1 MIASNSVEV
10 IVMILTILVLA
21 LVVFAIFVEVKVRM
35 QVNKAAS
42 QYQDRLRNNELVRVP
57 NIPIEEIAVKLR
69 QLMPFK
75 KFDVTVTGDDINI
88 RCYIDEKKQLYTIT
102 ISKQNEYYT
111 LHIKGKKAKYIVLK
125 QIEDILSLACWGKH
139 AYTDFNL
146 EVELNDLKKKE
157 NLSLVSKIA
166 CLLGAIGWIGYISY
180 AYTYINPII
189 ALKASELN
197 NTTITVGEMADEFFD
212 NPKWKVRASLPD
224 EDGFID
230 ISGKCYHVSDIMG
243 GTVNLVD
250 LSLEFFYS
258 NGGAFH
264 LTGAKVDG
272 ESIDTDEIEALV
284 SDLYKGHME
293 NELIDGNGNLPSYGH
308 YISYQSGGDIN
319 VINEQVESTEEDTTS
334 SETTPAETEPS
345 SVAQETTVEETTPE
359 ETSAQSGQQTRFA
372 TIDEYRG
379 PFDISIIPNTV
390 WSCTPDDMTSSK
402 MTITENDDGSLHLTI
417 EATSTH
423 NPYVNNFSGNSVT
436 ISGAQ
441 DADLYIVFETDGQDP
456 DGVGDQVEVTWY
468 SMEAADFPQVKGG
481 EDGSFLNDYLY
492 DGQYNWEY
500 DLQ

>member
-1 MIASNSVEV
+1 M
-10 IVMILTILVLA
+10 
-21 LVVFAIFVEVKVRM
+21 
-35 QVNKAAS
+35 
-42 QYQDRLRNNELVRVP
+42 
-57 NIPIEEIAVKLR
+57 
-69 QLMPFK
+69 
-75 KFDVTVTGDDINI
+75 
-88 RCYIDEKKQLYTIT
+88 
-102 ISKQNEYYT
+102 
-111 LHIKGKKAKYIVLK
+111 
-125 QIEDILSLACWGKH
+125 
-139 AYTDFNL
+139 
-146 EVELNDLKKKE
+146 NDLKKKE

-212 NPKWKVRASLPD
+212 NPKWKVRASLLD

-359 ETSAQSGQQTRFA
+359 ETQR
-372 TIDEYRG
+372 R
-379 PFDISIIPNTV
+379 V
-390 WSCTPDDMTSSK
+390 VSK
-402 MTITENDDGSLHLTI
+402 
-417 EATSTH
+417 
-423 NPYVNNFSGNSVT
+423 
-436 ISGAQ
+436 Q
-441 DADLYIVFETDGQDP
+441 
-456 DGVGDQVEVTWY
+456 
-468 SMEAADFPQVKGG
+468 
-481 EDGSFLNDYLY
+481 
-492 DGQYNWEY
+492 
-500 DLQ
+500 DLQQSMSTEDRSTLALFPIPYGVVLQMI